1 MTTPM
6 IGAPST
12 ALRAALRLYPARYRR
27 ERGDE
32 LSAVFADATAEAG
45 RSAVAREVFDLAA
58 YGLRVRLGL
67 TGSGMLG
74 RVLALAA
81 PMVAG
86 ALAGSGL
93 VPWITDPDGASFR
106 LTWDHSY
113 TTYATTIAP
122 PATALLLAVA
132 ALLGR
137 WTAVRVIALV
147 QAVLGL
153 AVLAQAF
160 TGPTFFDLWW
170 AGYVGMATLP
180 AAAAAALLLAAPTE
194 LLPKPDWRTRGVVL
208 ASVAGGAALVW
219 LQRWDDTSF
228 PLDVQWFVVLLLVPV
243 LLTFTALRGKE
254 LPAAVGVAMLSL
266 TTFASL
272 FNIWR
277 ESRGISQLLPMALP
291 VIGLMVI
298 VAMAMHRIGR
308 GGAGGP
314 GAGGDAEGE
323 RIPA

>member
-1 MTTPM
+1 MTTPT
-6 IGAPST
+6 IGAPPA
-12 ALRAALRLYPARYRR
+12 ALRAALQLFPAGYRR
-27 ERGDE
+27 ENGDE
-32 LSAVFADATAEAG
+32 MVAVFADATAEAD

-67 TGSGMLG
+67 TGSSVVG

-93 VPWITDPDGASFR
+93 VPWITDPDQASFR
-106 LTWDHSY
+106 LTWDRSY
-113 TTYATTIAP
+113 TSYATILAP
-122 PATALLLAVA
+122 PVTALLLAA
-132 ALLGR
+132 AVVLGR

-160 TGPTFFDLWW
+160 GGPTFIDWW
-170 AGYVGMATLP
+170 WMGYVGMATLP
-180 AAAAAALLLAAPTE
+180 AALGAVLLLAAPTE
-194 LLPKPDWRTRGVVL
+194 LLPRPTWRTRGMAL
-208 ASVAGGAALVW
+208 GSVAGGGLLVA
-219 LQRWDDTSF
+219 LQRWDDTTF
-228 PLDVQWFVVLLLVPV
+228 PLDAQWFAVLLLVPV
-243 LLTFTALRGKE
+243 LLTFTALRGRE

-277 ESRGISQLLPMALP
+277 ESHGISNLLPIALP
-291 VIGLMVI
+291 VVGLLVV
-298 VAMAMHRIGR
+298 VAMAVHRIGR

-314 GAGGDAEGE
+314 GAGGDAGQE
-323 RIPA
+323 RAAA